1 MLKIRPEQY
10 SALAET
16 WLVEQIADHLA
27 EFLPDY
33 YETLRPAALREHIR
47 DGIVRARGHGIDDGP
62 TICLFV
68 DLTFLFG
75 PEFDREPWAAEIL
88 ADRTLAGNRELRA
101 GMLRGAAIDRLNER
115 SAS

>member
-10 SALAET
+10 SALADT

-33 YETLRPAALREHIR
+33 HATLRPAALRERIR
-47 DGIVRARGHGIDDGP
+47 EGVERARGYGIDDGP
-62 TICLFV
+62 GLCLFV

-75 PEFDREPWAAEIL
+75 SDFTAEPWAATIL
-88 ADRTLAGNRELRA
+88 EDPKLAANRELQI
-101 GMLRGAAIDRLNER
+101 GYLRGAALDRLEER
-115 SAS
+115 SAK